1 VVPKVTK
8 VKGSAV
14 AVDDWLLDDLDPA
27 DTGVQHT
34 ESERVMASRLDENG
48 FLVRLE
54 KFPSAHQGEA
64 SALLAPDG
72 TP

>member
-1 VVPKVTK
+1 MDQSRVTPPPRAAAVAAALLTGAGSSSHHGRDPGAVPKVAK
-8 VKGSAV
+8 VKG
-14 AVDDWLLDDLDPA
+14 
-27 DTGVQHT
+27 
-34 ESERVMASRLDENG
+34 
-48 FLVRLE
+48 LE

>member
-1 VVPKVTK
+1 
-8 VKGSAV
+8 
-14 AVDDWLLDDLDPA
+14 
-27 DTGVQHT
+27 
-34 ESERVMASRLDENG
+34 MASRLDENG

-54 KFPSAHQGEA
+54 KFPSAHQGEV